1 MQTKTFKKPSCIVDF
16 NNEAEIDAAIA
27 EWENDFKH
35 WRTMTFEELIKR
47 SDRHI
52 ESLTIN

>member
-27 EWENDFKH
+27 E
-35 WRTMTFEELIKR
+35 
-47 SDRHI
+47 
-52 ESLTIN
+52 